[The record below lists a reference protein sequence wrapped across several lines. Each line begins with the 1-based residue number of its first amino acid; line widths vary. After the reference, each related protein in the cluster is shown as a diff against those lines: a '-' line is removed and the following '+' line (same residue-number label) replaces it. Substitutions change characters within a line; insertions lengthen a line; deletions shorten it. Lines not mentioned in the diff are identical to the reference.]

1 PADVEKKLTA
11 REIDT
16 IRQWIEA
23 GAKTLRDEPADAD
36 PSRYLT
42 EEERNYWAFQPVRR
56 PRVPAVD
63 GLAGARSPIDHFI
76 AGRLA
81 AESLAWGQEA
91 SPATLARRLFFDLWG
106 LPPAPE
112 DIADFLADRRP
123 DAYEHLVDRLLA
135 APQYGERW
143 GRHWLDAAGY
153 ADSEGYQDEDAVR
166 PDAWKYRDYVIEAWN
181 ADKPYDRFLVE
192 QLAGDELVGREL
204 KNLTPAEVECLTA
217 TGFLRM
223 APDGTAASGTDQDV
237 ARNEVM
243 AKTIEIMS
251 TSVMGLTVGC
261 AQCHNHR
268 YDPISQEDY
277 YALRAV
283 FEPALDWKKWLAP
296 PQRRL
301 SLYTDAD
308 RQAAQ
313 EVEHK
318 AREVEAARA
327 KKQSAYIQATF
338 ERELAKLPTELHAE
352 IRAARDTVEKSR
364 TPEQKRLLQQHP
376 SVNVSAGSLYLY
388 DRKAADELQRMA
400 DEASRIR
407 QTKPQEQFVRALWE
421 PVEQRPPATYFFARG
436 MFDQPKQVV
445 RPAPLHILT
454 AGHEAAF
461 PEDDPAVPTSGRRL
475 ALARW
480 LADGRHPL
488 TARVMVNRVWM
499 HHFGRGLV
507 DTPGDFG
514 FLGGRPT
521 HPELLD
527 WLASELV
534 DSGWSLKRLHRLM
547 CTSRTYRQSSV
558 RRPEL
563 DAVDPDNRLY
573 GRMSVR
579 RAEAEVLRDS
589 LLAVSGRL
597 NLKAGGPP
605 VPVMADRVGQY
616 VLGIENLNAG
626 RPGEV
631 IPMKGEDFRRSV
643 YAQVRRSRPLSLL
656 EPFDLPRMEPNCTRR
671 SASTVATQSL
681 LLMNNEFMLD
691 AAGAL
696 ADRLVVHASGD
707 LLEQIRWAWRYAYG
721 ADPDAVE
728 LGAAAQFVLDQVEY
742 LAAHPQPVVDAA
754 DKKAAAG
761 RVSKPV
767 AATAANPQRDAMV
780 SLCHALLSS
789 NRFLY
794 VD

>member
-1 PADVEKKLTA
+1 MTPIHRRTTRPAAPTPGGPLGCAIGRFLRAAGIWLSLGIGLGGAVAARGDGLSYEVDVRPILKANCFHCHGEGDELEGNLDLRLRRLIVSGGDSGPAIVAGAAEESPLFQRVRDGDMPPADVEKKLTA

-237 ARNEVM
+237 ARNEDM

-277 YALRAV
+277 
-283 FEPALDWKKWLAP
+283 
-296 PQRRL
+296 
-301 SLYTDAD
+301 
-308 RQAAQ
+308 
-313 EVEHK
+313 
-318 AREVEAARA
+318 
-327 KKQSAYIQATF
+327 
-338 ERELAKLPTELHAE
+338 
-352 IRAARDTVEKSR
+352 
-364 TPEQKRLLQQHP
+364 
-376 SVNVSAGSLYLY
+376 
-388 DRKAADELQRMA
+388 
-400 DEASRIR
+400 
-407 QTKPQEQFVRALWE
+407 
-421 PVEQRPPATYFFARG
+421 
-436 MFDQPKQVV
+436 
-445 RPAPLHILT
+445 
-454 AGHEAAF
+454 
-461 PEDDPAVPTSGRRL
+461 
-475 ALARW
+475 
-480 LADGRHPL
+480 
-488 TARVMVNRVWM
+488 
-499 HHFGRGLV
+499 
-507 DTPGDFG
+507 
-514 FLGGRPT
+514 
-521 HPELLD
+521 
-527 WLASELV
+527 
-534 DSGWSLKRLHRLM
+534 
-547 CTSRTYRQSSV
+547 
-558 RRPEL
+558 
-563 DAVDPDNRLY
+563 
-573 GRMSVR
+573 
-579 RAEAEVLRDS
+579 
-589 LLAVSGRL
+589 
-597 NLKAGGPP
+597 
-605 VPVMADRVGQY
+605 
-616 VLGIENLNAG
+616 
-626 RPGEV
+626 
-631 IPMKGEDFRRSV
+631 
-643 YAQVRRSRPLSLL
+643 
-656 EPFDLPRMEPNCTRR
+656 
-671 SASTVATQSL
+671 
-681 LLMNNEFMLD
+681 
-691 AAGAL
+691 
-696 ADRLVVHASGD
+696 
-707 LLEQIRWAWRYAYG
+707 
-721 ADPDAVE
+721 
-728 LGAAAQFVLDQVEY
+728 
-742 LAAHPQPVVDAA
+742 
-754 DKKAAAG
+754 
-761 RVSKPV
+761 
-767 AATAANPQRDAMV
+767 
-780 SLCHALLSS
+780 
-789 NRFLY
+789 
-794 VD
+794 